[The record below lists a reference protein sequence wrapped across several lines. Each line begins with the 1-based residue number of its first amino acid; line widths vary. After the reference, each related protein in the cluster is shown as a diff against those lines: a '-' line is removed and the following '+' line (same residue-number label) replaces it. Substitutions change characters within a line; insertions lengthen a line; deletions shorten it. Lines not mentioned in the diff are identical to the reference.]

1 MSNSGLRSFLILRAG
16 GAASQQVEG
25 FVAIA
30 LYGPRVPAWK
40 GHEQMERNIESAL
53 RVSSVGGL
61 ASGELLISKAQPT
74 DLIRL
79 GNFLHNFSSCAF
91 SVTAFA

>member
-1 MSNSGLRSFLILRAG
+1 
-16 GAASQQVEG
+16 
-25 FVAIA
+25 
-30 LYGPRVPAWK
+30 
-40 GHEQMERNIESAL
+40 MERNIESAL
-53 RVSSVGGL
+53 RVSPVGAL
-61 ASGELLISKAQPT
+61 ASGELLISRAQPT

>member
-1 MSNSGLRSFLILRAG
+1 
-16 GAASQQVEG
+16 
-25 FVAIA
+25 
-30 LYGPRVPAWK
+30 
-40 GHEQMERNIESAL
+40 MERNIESAL

-79 GNFLHNFSSCAF
+79 GNFLHNFLLALLALQRSPSQYFIAALPGDLLLARANTLNLNG
-91 SVTAFA
+91 SV